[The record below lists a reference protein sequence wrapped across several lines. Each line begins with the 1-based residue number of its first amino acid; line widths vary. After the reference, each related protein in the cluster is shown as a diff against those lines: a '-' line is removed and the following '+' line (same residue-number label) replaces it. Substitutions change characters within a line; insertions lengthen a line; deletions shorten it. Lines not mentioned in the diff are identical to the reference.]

1 MTFLVTAGC
10 DYDAKNNYGHQP
22 VDMAGWKFQTRNV
35 LRSIIQTEQMKQEKI
50 KGRRRS
56 ADDTASSLFGVMNSL
71 QRLQL
76 NTGKNATQLH
86 FYSQLYNS

>member
-10 DYDAKNNYGHQP
+10 DFEAKNNNGKQP

-35 LRSIIQTEQMKQEKI
+35 LRSIIQTEQMKREHI

-76 NTGKNATQLH
+76 NMGK
-86 FYSQLYNS
+86 